1 MNEPREPQVND
12 NMSLEDLESA
22 RAYWIREMQR
32 SFFPEAGTARR
43 SLQVCEAN
51 LREIDRLVAKITVR
65 KIKETKSTGGN
76 LPFDIDNPLE
86 FVKNENE

>member
-65 KIKETKSTGGN
+65 KIKETKSTGSS

-86 FVKNENE
+86 FVNDESE